1 MKRTVTTYTN
11 KNTGIVYTLIAVDE
25 NKNAVVLDS
34 NLCKR
39 SMKLETLK
47 KSCKKGTQEVDT
59 EMTPYRV
66 IFADAEGIKTSFEL
80 LNTDNFL
87 VAKRILEKRLRKADC
102 SLLKFDPW
110 FE

>member
-39 SMKLETLK
+39 SMNLETLK
-47 KSCKKGTQEVDT
+47 KSCKKETQEVDT
-59 EMTPYRV
+59 KMTPYRV

-87 VAKRILEKRLRKADC
+87 IAERTFEKRLRKADC
-102 SLLKFDPW
+102 SLLKCEPW